1 MVVRRNGWYIM
12 LTVVDYLVIVSLRA
26 ALLLTVRESGATRC
40 VSGVLLILLNFATL
54 SLRPDPLGVIGSSLT
69 GH

>member
-26 ALLLTVRESGATRC
+26 ALLLTVRESGGHTLRIRRS
-40 VSGVLLILLNFATL
+40 VELNKPLNAVTL
-54 SLRPDPLGVIGSSLT
+54 SL
-69 GH
+69 